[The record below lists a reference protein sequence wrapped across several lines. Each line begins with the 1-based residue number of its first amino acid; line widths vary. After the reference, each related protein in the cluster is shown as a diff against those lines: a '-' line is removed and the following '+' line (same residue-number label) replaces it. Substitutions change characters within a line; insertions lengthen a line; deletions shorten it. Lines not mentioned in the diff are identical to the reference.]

1 MAPPFTSRRVLE
13 KSPDLFEINPLVVIC
28 TLHGFNCLKFI
39 RIYVMMQNTVHLDEC
54 SVRSAVVGWDVLS
67 MPTDDVS
74 PVADFLPTG
83 SVSCWERAV
92 MAF

>member
-1 MAPPFTSRRVLE
+1 
-13 KSPDLFEINPLVVIC
+13 
-28 TLHGFNCLKFI
+28 
-39 RIYVMMQNTVHLDEC
+39 MMQNTVHLDEC